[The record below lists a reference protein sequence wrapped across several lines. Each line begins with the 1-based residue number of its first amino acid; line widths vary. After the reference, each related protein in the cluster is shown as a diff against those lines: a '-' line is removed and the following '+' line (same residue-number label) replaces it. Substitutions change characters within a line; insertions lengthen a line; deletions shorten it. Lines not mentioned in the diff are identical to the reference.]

1 LPLQPLLLD
10 LPVFDLLPPSIHE
23 PLARKASVEGALF
36 EDLGL
41 RLYCASLKDRRDV
54 SYAFSCRSKANEQN
68 NRPDRRR
75 GGDYPKGAQPLS
87 FKTLECRQ
95 GWANGGAVSLGI
107 DDAIARFQIDP
118 RDRESGLFGILDG
131 FLMHAASI
139 WHLLR

>member
-1 LPLQPLLLD
+1 MNRSP
-10 LPVFDLLPPSIHE
+10 E
-23 PLARKASVEGALF
+23 
-36 EDLGL
+36 
-41 RLYCASLKDRRDV
+41 RR
-54 SYAFSCRSKANEQN
+54 RSKARCSKIWASGSIALVPGTGATLVMLSRAVRKPNEQN

-75 GGDYPKGAQPLS
+75 SGDYPKGAQPLS